1 MQLLVGI
8 ALKLDPDP
16 TKNDP
21 AVSCEVWICMGLR
34 PNGWRFPNF
43 AQVNFSFM
51 APPVV
56 GSDLVGF
63 RNDFQ

>member
-1 MQLLVGI
+1 MGRAQQADFFCGKGDEQRRARPFVLI
-8 ALKLDPDP
+8 
-16 TKNDP
+16 
-21 AVSCEVWICMGLR
+21 VWR